1 MDIIKRK
8 SSKLLDTYPVNSS
21 TFAIKSS
28 LTMLR
33 AFLVANSSLFSVI
46 KFSTS
51 FPIPARNLSE
61 MCVRKRQD
69 GSQKGHNILISK
81 LGLDLDQKK
90 S

>member
-1 MDIIKRK
+1 
-8 SSKLLDTYPVNSS
+8 
-21 TFAIKSS
+21 
-28 LTMLR
+28 
-33 AFLVANSSLFSVI
+33 
-46 KFSTS
+46 
-51 FPIPARNLSE
+51 